1 MNLDDKIEWLESCGR
16 LTMMQRWMSE
26 PDGEQIAIF
35 SSRNGNYA
43 HRGIGNTRE
52 ESLDDVFSDIRNE
65 LTKILF
71 PHRMGISPF

>member
-1 MNLDDKIEWLESCGR
+1 MTYEDKLIWLESCGR

-35 SSRNGNYA
+35 SSRCGNYA

-52 ESLDDVFSDIRNE
+52 ESLDDIFRDIEKE

-71 PHRMGISPF
+71 N